1 MRRMM
6 RQAMT
11 LESLKLKN
19 FKRYASFEINFEN
32 GLCGILGRNG
42 SGKSTIFEAVFFA
55 LYGENKN
62 SKELIPTA
70 GSDGSVKVELCFTMG
85 EKTYIATREFRGK
98 TLTAHASLKHNDEI
112 LATGAKEVTI
122 AITKLLGMAKD
133 AFLHTVFASQKE
145 LTTLSSMKN
154 EERKAMMRRLLGLE
168 KIDKIEEMIREELR
182 ELNRDIKSASTL
194 LLDEESLKKLND
206 ALKEKT
212 ELAKT
217 IDAKVKQLEIETA
230 KLKTAYET
238 AKAAVDTQ
246 QKAKEERQKKLEQL
260 EIIKQALAMHEKQL
274 VELSAELKQLQEKQT
289 HYNKEL
295 PLKTK
300 LAIAEKQ
307 LTEQDILRTKFL
319 TKEGLEKEQTQ
330 LRAEFTAR
338 KEEVAN
344 LTKEIA
350 PLEEL
355 QKQLLLSKTKLAEQ
369 KSTNDKLIEEINKLN
384 AEVATNKSKI
394 ADVQKKIDSITK
406 LGKDSSCPTCT
417 RPLLEEYDS
426 VLKTLQSEIATVY
439 QAQIDATTTKLNTL
453 NEQKTKLQKELTDA
467 ELAYN
472 ASDKQAEI
480 LISKSKD
487 LVKAQNLFKE
497 AETRGLSNKAALAEL
512 GVVVYDEALHK
523 STKSEYDALK
533 PQVEAL
539 VKLEALIATIPEKT
553 STIQKL
559 EAQMAQDKTSIE
571 AQQKIITE
579 DSYSEK
585 AHTEAIENSKK
596 AEMSKDTNI
605 AESQKAA
612 LEHTNIKRDIEAY
625 EKDIKRDNDQKEALK
640 SKENDKNDYEKL
652 KMYMSDFKTH
662 INARVAPRIGEVASE
677 MYGRITRGK
686 YQHIEVSPE
695 FDFYIYDGG
704 EKYPIERF
712 SGGEIDLAN
721 LVLRIAISKTLGE
734 LSGGGNIGFLAF
746 DEVFGSQDEERRIQ
760 IMEAFHTISES
771 YRQIFLISHETEIKE
786 MFERVV
792 EL

>member
-1 MRRMM
+1 
-6 RQAMT
+6 MT
-11 LESLKLKN
+11 LESLSLKN
-19 FKRYASFEINFEN
+19 FKRYASKEIAFES
-32 GLCGILGRNG
+32 GLYGILGRNG

-55 LYGENKN
+55 LYGDNKA

-70 GSDGSVKVELCFTMG
+70 GSEGGVKVELQFSIN
-85 EKTYIATREFRGK
+85 EKTYIVTREFRGK
-98 TLTAHASLKHNDEI
+98 SLVAHASLKHNDESI
-112 LATGAKEVTI
+112 ASGAKEVTI

-154 EERKAMMRRLLGLE
+154 EDRKAMMRKLLGLE
-168 KIDKIEEMIREELR
+168 KIDKIEDMIRDELR
-182 ELNRDIKSASTL
+182 DLNRDLRSASTL
-194 LLDEESLKKLND
+194 LLDEESLNKLND

-212 ELAKT
+212 ELAKVQQ
-217 IDAKVKQLEIETA
+217 AKIKLFEQEIA
-230 KLKTAYET
+230 KLKASYET
-238 AKAAVDTQ
+238 AKTAVDAQ
-246 QKAKEERQKKLEQL
+246 QKAKEARQKKLEQL
-260 EIIKQALAMHEKQL
+260 EIIKQAQMMHEKQL
-274 VELSAELKQLQEKQT
+274 SELSIELKQLLEKQT

-300 LAIAEKQ
+300 LATIEKQ
-307 LTEQDILRTKFL
+307 LAEQDILRTKHL
-319 TKEGLEKEQTQ
+319 KKDGLEKEQTQ

-338 KEEVAN
+338 KDEVAN

-355 QKQLLLSKTKLAEQ
+355 QKQLLLSKTKLTEQ
-369 KSTNDKLIEEINKLN
+369 KTTNDKLTEEINKLN

-394 ADVQKKIDSITK
+394 ADVQNKINSITK

-426 VLKTLQSEIATVY
+426 VLKSLQSEIATVY
-439 QAQIDATTTKLNTL
+439 QKQIDEVTIKLNTL
-453 NEQKTKLQKELTDA
+453 NEQKANLQKELSST
-467 ELAYN
+467 ELAH
-472 ASDKQAEI
+472 STTDKQVEI

-487 LVKAQNLFKE
+487 LVKAQNTFKE
-497 AETRGLSNKAALAEL
+497 VKTRGLSNKAALAEL

-523 STKSEYDALK
+523 NIKSEYDALK

-539 VKLEALIATIPEKT
+539 VKMEALIATIPEKT
-553 STIQKL
+553 NTIQKL
-559 EAQMAQDKTSIE
+559 ESQITLDKTTIE
-571 AQQKIITE
+571 AQQKIIAE
-579 DSYSEK
+579 DSYNEK
-585 AHTEAIENSKK
+585 AHTEVVENAKK
-596 AEMSKDTNI
+596 AETAKDGAI
-605 AESQKAA
+605 AESQKLA
-612 LEHTNIKRDIEAY
+612 LEHTNIKRDIEAI
-625 EKDIKRDNDQKEALK
+625 EKELKRDSDQKEALK

-652 KMYMSDFKTH
+652 KVYMSDFKTH

-677 MYGRITRGK
+677 MYSRITRGK
-686 YQHIEVSPE
+686 YQHIEVSSE
-695 FDFYIYDGG
+695 FDFCIYDGG
-704 EKYPIERF
+704 ERYPIERF

-746 DEVFGSQDEERRIQ
+746 DEVFGSQDEERRFR

-786 MFERVV
+786 MFERVI